1 MTERHTMRISD
12 TRTGEETDCVRVQ
25 GRRVTRTCLHITVNR
40 QLRAL
45 A

>member
-12 TRTGEETDCVRVQ
+12 TRTGEEMDSVCVK

-40 QLRAL
+40 RLRGL
-45 A
+45 V